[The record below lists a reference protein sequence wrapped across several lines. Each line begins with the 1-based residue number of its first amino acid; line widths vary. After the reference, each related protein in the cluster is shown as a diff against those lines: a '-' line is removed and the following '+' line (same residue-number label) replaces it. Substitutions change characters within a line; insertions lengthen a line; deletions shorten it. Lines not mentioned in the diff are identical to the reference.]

1 LIIEFPATGGMLTT
15 WSIETSKL
23 IRFISTYD
31 YVVFAF
37 EIIFALFI
45 LYYAVEE
52 VLDVSQ
58 ENKIFKY

>member
-1 LIIEFPATGGMLTT
+1 MLTT